1 MLIWQTRATDEPTIR
16 DIAAHAVSGVECLRR
31 VDGSGGLVLCEDG
44 EVPQGV
50 VEMRAMPIL
59 ASGDTRPEAGSW
71 VFLVVIRAPPAW
83 RDELCDWYST
93 EHGPILLECAQ
104 WRGFTLFDTGAEG
117 AWCLCVL
124 HRLAHR
130 AALESEERKRSR
142 ATPWFQRLAR
152 NAWFD
157 GPFERVLAQRIDLRD

>member
-16 DIAAHAVSGVECLRR
+16 NIATHAAGNVECLRR
-31 VDGSGGLVLCEDG
+31 VDGSGALVLCEDG

-50 VEMRAMPIL
+50 VETRVTPIL
-59 ASGDTRPEAGSW
+59 ADGDTRPDAGPW
-71 VFLVVIRAPPAW
+71 VFLVVIRTPPGW
-83 RDELCDWYST
+83 GDELCDWYRT
-93 EHGPILLECAQ
+93 EHGPILLECPQ
-104 WRGFTLFDTGAEG
+104 WRGYTLFESGVENG
-117 AWCLCVL
+117 YCLHVL
-124 HRLAHR
+124 HRLADR

-157 GPFERVLAQRIDLRD
+157 GPFERVLAQRIDLRE